1 MSYNMIRLLNSTQHV
16 DALHLIERLRQ
27 ECSFISLQPDGK
39 PYLDGLNKYLDYMVS
54 YWMPAPMW
62 GSWSRKGCDLAAGR
76 LKIPLEG
83 VLPTTNHLESLN
95 GALKRKYIPQWQHS
109 GHRLRF
115 DMLLY
120 HLVSSILPQIYAQ
133 QRMVTQYAVWKAR
146 RFRIC
151 TPNHATG
158 PGTTS
163 AAGTSYIAQAHV
175 PYAWYAPDIHRDAN
189 AKAIFASHKL
199 HPIPSARPHELWAR
213 CASVSNESKTYW
225 LTSHP
230 SGAATCTCPD
240 WLRRGGAC
248 KHMRAFRLLIE
259 HWIGVG
265 QLLPNSFHFP
275 GSAEEAESVEARNR
289 AWYGAGYDG
298 SVTSPSPV
306 PDATGPGTS
315 DVALHTSISY
325 DPLAL
330 PVGSAVSSTS
340 ESTLPHH
347 LESAR
352 KHLQSSEHTPQLL
365 PPTHPLVGTTLE
377 MEAERVSEVMR
388 LSGDSTFAEPET
400 VDSSPMNSGDQE
412 QVCLSLISSHA
423 FP

>member
-1 MSYNMIRLLNSTQHV
+1 
-16 DALHLIERLRQ
+16 
-27 ECSFISLQPDGK
+27 
-39 PYLDGLNKYLDYMVS
+39 
-54 YWMPAPMW
+54 MW
-62 GSWSRKGCDLAAGR
+62 SSWSRKGRNLAAGR

-133 QRMVTQYAVWKAR
+133 QRIVTQYAVWKAR
-146 RFRIC
+146 RFQIS
-151 TPNHATG
+151 TPNDTTG
-158 PGTTS
+158 ATS
-163 AAGTSYIAQAHV
+163 AAGPSYVAQAHV
-175 PYAWYAPDIHRDAN
+175 PYAWYTPDARRDAD

-213 CASVSNESKTYW
+213 CTSVSDDSKTYW

-275 GSAEEAESVEARNR
+275 GSLAEAESVEARNR
-289 AWYGAGYDG
+289 AWYGHGYDG
-298 SVTSPSPV
+298 SVTSPPPESL
-306 PDATGPGTS
+306 AAG
-315 DVALHTSISY
+315 LSISGE
-325 DPLAL
+325 AL
-330 PVGSAVSSTS
+330 RTSAAHDLLTLQLSSTVGSTS
-340 ESTLPHH
+340 ALTLPRH
-347 LESAR
+347 LQSAR

-388 LSGDSTFAEPET
+388 LSGDSTFAEPER
-400 VDSSPMNSGDQE
+400 VDGSPVDLEDKE
-412 QVCLSLISSHA
+412 QVRLNLCSSYA
-423 FP
+423 FSWN